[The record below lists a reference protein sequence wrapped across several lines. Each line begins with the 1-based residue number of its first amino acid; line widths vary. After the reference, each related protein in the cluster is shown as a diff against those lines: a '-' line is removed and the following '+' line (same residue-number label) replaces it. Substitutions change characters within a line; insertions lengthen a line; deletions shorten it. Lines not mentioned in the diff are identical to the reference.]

1 MTPDKPTLP
10 RDAPNHPRTRP
21 LRTRPQRTR
30 PLNFKTLATSAADT
44 GGGASTHPDP
54 RLIFAKTMAGTDAIR
69 NRSQRVSLAA
79 RRLLLLFDGQRSLAQ
94 LPDIV
99 RPNEVPTLL
108 KELEAHGMITLAGM
122 LADDASLA
130 RIHPDLKL
138 AQIKRSLAGVF
149 ERELGSQASVLEARV
164 QDCVNLVV
172 LRNVLRE
179 VIALVAQR
187 KNVEAADRIALL
199 VKKHGPF

>member
-1 MTPDKPTLP
+1 MPSNTRTLP
-10 RDAPNHPRTRP
+10 PPSASYPRTNTQLRP
-21 LRTRPQRTR
+21 AAPVGNPGDGSTTISDD
-30 PLNFKTLATSAADT
+30 ATQ
-44 GGGASTHPDP
+44 PDP
-54 RLIFAKTMAGTDAIR
+54 RLVFAKTLAGTDAIR
-69 NRSQRVSLAA
+69 HPSKRVSLAA

-94 LPDIV
+94 LPNIV

-108 KELEAHGMITLAGM
+108 QELESLGMITLTGM
-122 LADDASLA
+122 ARGDDSTSTV
-130 RIHPDLKL
+130 HPDVKM

-149 ERELGSQASVLEARV
+149 EKELGLQASVLEARV
-164 QDCVNLVV
+164 QDCMNLVV

-187 KNVEAADRIALL
+187 KDGDAADRIALV